1 MKKLSID
8 TLNAYPTVSQEE
20 LMEIKGGAWYS
31 GIVKALGLE
40 VVTTVTVCALESLW
54 QSLFGEDPKQKQG
67 PIRPEEFEKLKG
79 YFSAD
84 SIKVQGADW
93 SMYGVTY
100 NGNGNSNGGN
110 TCNCGK

>member
-20 LMEIKGGAWYS
+20 LMEIKGGTWYI
-31 GIVKALGLE
+31 GIMKALGLE
-40 VVTTVTVCALESLW
+40 VATAVTVSALASAW
-54 QSLFGEDPKQKQG
+54 KSLFGEDPAKKQG
-67 PIRPEEFEKLKG
+67 PIRPEDLEKLVKLKG
-79 YFSAD
+79 YFHAD
-84 SIKVQGADW
+84 SIKVQGSDW

-100 NGNGNSNGGN
+100 NAKGGS